1 MLGDHQREFYEA
13 RLERLSIE
21 LPGFR
26 PEVVRGVIGLAMA
39 HDALVRRINGFLAP
53 YELSTAT
60 LNVLI
65 ILSERESLPLSELSQ
80 LLVKTAA
87 NVTGLIDGLVKRNL
101 VLRQAH
107 EQDRRVKL
115 VSLTSEGRELID
127 SLFPKYHAL
136 VSRIFGA
143 LEPAELES
151 VTSSLFR
158 LTRSAEDE
166 AAL

>member
-1 MLGDHQREFYEA
+1 M
-13 RLERLSIE
+13 
-21 LPGFR
+21 
-26 PEVVRGVIGLAMA
+26 
-39 HDALVRRINGFLAP
+39 
-53 YELSTAT
+53 
-60 LNVLI
+60 
-65 ILSERESLPLSELSQ
+65 
-80 LLVKTAA
+80 
-87 NVTGLIDGLVKRNL
+87 
-101 VLRQAH
+101 
-107 EQDRRVKL
+107 KL